1 MLTALHK
8 IAERKIEK
16 AIAEGKVP
24 DLSHWKNKPLP
35 EDNMQNV
42 PVDLRLA
49 YRMLKNSGYIPEE
62 LALHKEIVRTE
73 ELLAAAVDEQ
83 EKYKQLKKLNYLKF
97 KLECRRGRPLHINED
112 SPYFGKVV
120 DRVK

>member
-1 MLTALHK
+1 MLTTLHK

-42 PVDLRLA
+42 PTDLRLA

-62 LALHKEIVRTE
+62 LALRKEIVRTE

-120 DRVK
+120 DRVR

>member
-42 PVDLRLA
+42 PADLRLA

-62 LALHKEIVRTE
+62 LTLHKEIVRTE